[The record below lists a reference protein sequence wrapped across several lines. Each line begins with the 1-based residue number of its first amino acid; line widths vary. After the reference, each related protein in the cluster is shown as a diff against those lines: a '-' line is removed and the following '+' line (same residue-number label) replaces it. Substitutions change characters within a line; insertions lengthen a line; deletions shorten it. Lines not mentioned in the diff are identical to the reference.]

1 MIDRVPD
8 QSTRGLH
15 RQAEEGFS
23 AVHPPASFDT
33 GLSIDEAVKKGAF
46 ERTQTCSCHA
56 YPITAFPVPET
67 KIVYALN
74 YGKSLWGRTAKI
86 IVRLPDG
93 QEKDYF
99 VKAFSLGDL
108 GKCMCEGE
116 FESLKAIRTISSSFV
131 PEPHAWG
138 RYQDDPETY
147 FLLADFRYIGEQVRS
162 GASLWSPICRDLY
175 TRDQSFHLIIP
186 MLIQPSLQDPTD

>member
-1 MIDRVPD
+1 MVFITKWRGVPRLYTHLPRSLLVCLSMRLSKRV
-8 QSTRGLH
+8 
-15 RQAEEGFS
+15 
-23 AVHPPASFDT
+23 
-33 GLSIDEAVKKGAF
+33 LS
-46 ERTQTCSCHA
+46 TQTCSCHA
-56 YPITAFPVPET
+56 NPDTAFPVPET

-74 YGKSLWGRTAKI
+74 YGRPLWGRTAKI

-99 VKAFSLGDL
+99 LKAFSLGDI

-116 FESLKAIRTISSSFV
+116 FESLKAMHTVSSSFV

-162 GASLWSPICRDLY
+162 GASLCHLY
-175 TRDQSFHLIIP
+175 VGIFTQGTNHFTSSFRC
-186 MLIQPSLQDPTD
+186 